1 MQERSLSCNLMG
13 SFLCI
18 NKRVTLK
25 FRHLLLSNYAFC
37 GFIISYRTSILF
49 LEKLSSIYFNIVI
62 IVILKF
68 IAANSHVP
76 Q

>member
-1 MQERSLSCNLMG
+1 MG

-25 FRHLLLSNYAFC
+25 FRHLLLSNYADFLW
-37 GFIISYRTSILF
+37 FISYCTSILF
-49 LEKLSSIYFNIVI
+49 PEKLSSIYFNIVI